1 MAKRRTSTL
10 PILLSL
16 LATAAAA
23 PAIVWQRGA
32 PASGDSAHSSAA
44 VAPADLVLGPDSA
57 TRISASPSP
66 NGGSSVSV
74 VFVLGRDEH
83 GAEALTPLAA
93 GGSLP
98 KTEARYGDATAI
110 LHHVEGME
118 TAKAAAAAMGAGG
131 PVTLEELPGLG
142 LGPGSDEAGP
152 EAAVVV
158 VDVPTGTNPS
168 RLDDAV
174 AAMISSEGIS
184 RVVLAAQRSADEVK
198 LERGRLA
205 QAKSGGSAATAATA
219 APRRRLEDQ
228 NGDDDGAYDGDG
240 TAYVNMTPNI
250 LAGILYTFLF
260 LVVTQIGIGC
270 MSQIQGQDVYVK
282 KMPTVG
288 REA

>member
-1 MAKRRTSTL
+1 
-10 PILLSL
+10 
-16 LATAAAA
+16 
-23 PAIVWQRGA
+23 
-32 PASGDSAHSSAA
+32 
-44 VAPADLVLGPDSA
+44 
-57 TRISASPSP
+57 
-66 NGGSSVSV
+66 
-74 VFVLGRDEH
+74 
-83 GAEALTPLAA
+83 
-93 GGSLP
+93 
-98 KTEARYGDATAI
+98 
-110 LHHVEGME
+110 
-118 TAKAAAAAMGAGG
+118 
-131 PVTLEELPGLG
+131 
-142 LGPGSDEAGP
+142 
-152 EAAVVV
+152 
-158 VDVPTGTNPS
+158 
-168 RLDDAV
+168 
-174 AAMISSEGIS
+174 MISSEGIS